1 LSSNRIPNAPCADQ
15 TPDDIERWLRENAT
29 VGSEVAI
36 RETQGGLLKYMRGRV
51 VRLGKNMLEIVRQ
64 RRDGSYDHSAESFN
78 YSGRNRWHP
87 KGQTRLVM
95 PTAGVLSACDQCMTD
110 TGFMPGSPW
119 SYTTSF

>member
-1 LSSNRIPNAPCADQ
+1 LSSNKIANAPCADQ
-15 TPDDIERWLRENAT
+15 TPDDIERWLRDNAK

-51 VRLGKNMLEIVRQ
+51 VRVGKSMLEIVRQ
-64 RRDGSYDHSAESFN
+64 RRDGSFDHSAESFN
-78 YSGRNRWHP
+78 YSGRNRWQP